1 MSEWMGDMID
11 SFDEISCEEFEDWF
25 AIIDEETIY
34 EEDNY

>member
-11 SFDEISCEEFEDWF
+11 SFDEINCEEFEDWF

-34 EEDNY
+34 EEGNY